1 MFIFSCTIFFFI
13 LFYFVFAGGLCTF
26 WKKWEKK
33 SGWVGGVWPSRHMTC
48 TNQTRASCCCP
59 HVGCSFLIFWATV
72 RAIQSLRLWKRR
84 KISKMPRAKQ
94 SARRKKFDYNRN
106 RKNVKTK
113 NKKKSNPRIEQW
125 VLACVLILVG
135 MMQKHVV
142 KAAAKTYQCPEK
154 VDCWSHLFHLD
165 KVFIKESIL
174 YF

>member
-13 LFYFVFAGGLCTF
+13 LFYFVFADGLCTF

-154 VDCWSHLFHLD
+154 VDCWSHLD